1 MAPASR
7 SLPGK
12 ALADTL
18 LPTPEALPPPP
29 RTKPRPGQTTPALH
43 SGVSPLPHFPSTPCP
58 WTDLPVLGTHTAT
71 LTPVW
76 GWHARPRDKAAGHPA
91 ARARA
96 QCPPLS
102 SAGPHGVR
110 TGASVPQRPLA
121 QDRTMQQGG
130 GVGRPLPPASC
141 PAPAGA
147 TWGQGARCSSQA
159 HPPASLPRPPRP
171 PPAPAAQ
178 MGSSSALPLLDLLT
192 SSSSGPGT
200 GAGWVP
206 LLGAAQALCEH
217 LPPAEST
224 CWVLG
229 PSWVLQRE
237 QHRVVCWVRAQVLGG
252 DRCPLPTASSPACGA
267 QPLWCLGDD
276 APRSPGLLQHLISG
290 VPDCPQGSPT
300 LPTPWVKPRHLK
312 CPAWFRLGWVGQGRA
327 LRGGGL
333 RGGLRGPV
341 GASQAREWAGLG
353 KATPE
358 LQREVCA
365 STGWRTGL

>member
-1 MAPASR
+1 MPAAVLCWTPWRPRWGLGAPAT
-7 SLPGK
+7 PG
-12 ALADTL
+12 
-18 LPTPEALPPPP
+18 
-29 RTKPRPGQTTPALH
+29 PGQNH
-43 SGVSPLPHFPSTPCP
+43 
-58 WTDLPVLGTHTAT
+58 
-71 LTPVW
+71 
-76 GWHARPRDKAAGHPA
+76 AAGGCGA
-91 ARARA
+91 A
-96 QCPPLS
+96 
-102 SAGPHGVR
+102 
-110 TGASVPQRPLA
+110 
-121 QDRTMQQGG
+121 
-130 GVGRPLPPASC
+130 
-141 PAPAGA
+141 
-147 TWGQGARCSSQA
+147 
-159 HPPASLPRPPRP
+159 PPASLLPRPRRCHVGSGRPLFFTGTSTCISATSPRPPP
-171 PPAPAAQ
+171 LPAPAAQ
-178 MGSSSALPLLDLLT
+178 MGYSSALPLLDLLT

-206 LLGAAQALCEH
+206 LPGAAQALREH

-237 QHRVVCWVRAQVLGG
+237 RHRVVCWVRAQVLGG

-267 QPLWCLGDD
+267 QPLWSLGDD

-290 VPDCPQGSPT
+290 VPNCPQGSPT

-327 LRGGGL
+327 LRAGGL

-358 LQREVCA
+358 LQREACA

>member
-1 MAPASR
+1 
-7 SLPGK
+7 
-12 ALADTL
+12 
-18 LPTPEALPPPP
+18 
-29 RTKPRPGQTTPALH
+29 
-43 SGVSPLPHFPSTPCP
+43 
-58 WTDLPVLGTHTAT
+58 
-71 LTPVW
+71 
-76 GWHARPRDKAAGHPA
+76 
-91 ARARA
+91 
-96 QCPPLS
+96 
-102 SAGPHGVR
+102 
-110 TGASVPQRPLA
+110 
-121 QDRTMQQGG
+121 MQQGG

-147 TWGQGARCSSQA
+147 TWGQGAR
-159 HPPASLPRPPRP
+159 HRHIHLHLFRVPPAP

-192 SSSSGPGT
+192 SR
-200 GAGWVP
+200 
-206 LLGAAQALCEH
+206 AQA
-217 LPPAEST
+217 PGRDGS
-224 CWVLG
+224 
-229 PSWVLQRE
+229 PSWGLPRPSVNTCRP
-237 QHRVVCWVRAQVLGG
+237 RKAPAGFWGRAGCSSVSNTASSAGSEPRCSEG
-252 DRCPLPTASSPACGA
+252 TAARCPLPTASSLACGA

-341 GASQAREWAGLG
+341 GASQAREQAGLG

>member
-1 MAPASR
+1 MTKPLDTPLPEPVHSARRCPLLDPMASALGPRCPSDPWPRTEPCSRAGVWGGPSRQPPAPPPQVPRGVRAPAVLHR
-7 SLPGK
+7 HIHLH
-12 ALADTL
+12 LFRV
-18 LPTPEALPPPP
+18 PPPP
-29 RTKPRPGQTTPALH
+29 TGPG
-43 SGVSPLPHFPSTPCP
+43 CP
-58 WTDLPVLGTHTAT
+58 DGLKFSAP
-71 LTPVW
+71 
-76 GWHARPRDKAAGHPA
+76 
-91 ARARA
+91 
-96 QCPPLS
+96 
-102 SAGPHGVR
+102 SAGP
-110 TGASVPQRPLA
+110 S
-121 QDRTMQQGG
+121 
-130 GVGRPLPPASC
+130 
-141 PAPAGA
+141 
-147 TWGQGARCSSQA
+147 
-159 HPPASLPRPPRP
+159 
-171 PPAPAAQ
+171 
-178 MGSSSALPLLDLLT
+178 DLQ
-192 SSSSGPGT
+192 GPGT